1 MSLAQSSILT
11 LMYELSLSLSLSF
24 SPERNE
30 IDEIDEGAEADWK
43 KIPSRYGATDC
54 SIMELV
60 ASLVNFDE

>member
-11 LMYELSLSLSLSF
+11 LMYELSLSLSF

-30 IDEIDEGAEADWK
+30 IDEIDERAEADWE

-60 ASLVNFDE
+60 TSLVNFDE